1 MSSIKSRVIL
11 ENLAPKKGITHP
23 YEKTTES
30 LIELLLSNY
39 LLHRRELNTIA
50 RCLDIKSSSK
60 ISTNLFIYS

>member
-1 MSSIKSRVIL
+1 MPTLKSRVRL
-11 ENLAPKKGITHP
+11 ENLASNKGITHP
-23 YEKTTES
+23 HERTTES

-50 RCLDIKSSSK
+50 RCLDIKSPSK